1 MVDTTNSDSEESSND
16 SEKTKSKPNKL
27 QLKACDLE
35 VKAQSNEASFEEIS
49 EIASEQMEMLMEH
62 QLIGELEHIEKE
74 NLHPTILG

>member
-1 MVDTTNSDSEESSND
+1 MADTTNSDSEESSTD
-16 SEKTKSKPNKL
+16 SDKTKSSPNKL

-62 QLIGELEHIEKE
+62 QLVGELEHIEKE